1 MKKPL
6 TLGMACFASSAVALA
21 SLSTPSDTIEVPQD
35 YPTIS
40 AAIVAANPGDRIKVS
55 NGVYREQV
63 VIDKPIRLEGSSSEY
78 TIIDGEAGGLAS
90 MGQVRIVAAGDVEVS
105 NFKIVNAGGAD
116 DAGILWHVGIFT
128 ASPVMGVTYEVHDT
142 NIFRAGLDPYS
153 TRGYGLHSQS
163 GREHLDMHDCHV
175 SEQNNCAIYLSD
187 HFGPLTLEDNFLE
200 LGLVGGDPVFIGS
213 QATGVI
219 GTPQRV
225 NRNRFNMGTPTDFF
239 GFFTAMTIV
248 AYEGSGYSDFKI
260 TQNRIENI
268 TENRRGINFIAN
280 PGAILRGSVERN
292 EILGNGGYTGIS
304 IWGHCE
310 QVLVAHN
317 LITGITGE
325 ALNTPGTN
333 GGIRLRSFGPG
344 FSPVGTRILNNE
356 ISALRGIS
364 VEGDASANLIR
375 RNRIWAQG
383 PVAVELATDTSG
395 NAVVQNWLRTPS
407 ASGNDTVLNA
417 GVNNIVGVNR

>member
-6 TLGMACFASSAVALA
+6 TLGMAWFASSAVALA
-21 SLSTPSDTIEVPQD
+21 SLSAPLDTIRVPQD

-63 VIDKPIRLEGSSSEY
+63 IIDKPIRLEGSSSEH
-78 TIIDGEAGGLAS
+78 TIIDGEAGSLAS

-105 NFKIVNAGGAD
+105 DFKIVNAGGAD
-116 DAGILWHVGIFT
+116 DAGILWHVAIFT
-128 ASPVMGVTYEVHDT
+128 ASPVMGVTYDVHDT
-142 NIFRAGLDPYS
+142 NIFRAGLDPIN

-163 GREHLDMHDCHV
+163 GLGHLDFHDCHV
-175 SEQNNCAIYLSD
+175 SEQNNCAVYLVNHS
-187 HFGPLTLEDNFLE
+187 GPLTIEDNFFG
-200 LGLVGGDPVFIGS
+200 LGLVAGDPVYIS
-213 QATGVI
+213 NLSMGVI
-219 GTPQRV
+219 NTPQRV
-225 NRNRFNMGTPTDFF
+225 NRNRFTMGTPQAELVFPTAITFGTD
-239 GFFTAMTIV
+239 G
-248 AYEGSGYSDFKI
+248 GSGYSNVKI
-260 TQNRIENI
+260 TQNRIEDI
-268 TENRRGINFIAN
+268 TANRRGISFFAE
-280 PGAILRGSVERN
+280 PGAIMRGSVERN

-333 GGIRLRSFGPG
+333 GGIRLRSLGPG
-344 FSPVGTRILNNE
+344 FSPVGTRIFHNE

-383 PVAVELATDTSG
+383 PVAVELAADTSG

-417 GVNNIVGVNR
+417 GANNIVGVNR